1 MKSMT
6 LAVTPILVAVALL
19 VSACSTTPRT
29 TSQLDQTRSDY
40 IAAQNNPNIAHYAPL
55 EMQQAGVAMNDANM
69 AASRDDSTDKINNLA
84 YIAQQKI
91 AVAQEVGKQKYAEAE
106 IARSA
111 KERDQMRLDQR
122 TNEADQAK
130 NSAAQSK
137 VTADI
142 AVDNAAEADRNMR
155 EAQRVTAETQAHAT
169 LLQSQLDDLAAKKTD
184 RGIVIT
190 LGDVLFGVDQ
200 AHLSPDGMRKT
211 QKLADVLQQNPQRSV
226 LVEGYAD
233 STGNAQH
240 NQELS
245 ERRAMAVRDALSG
258 MGIANNRVATRG
270 YGQDFPVAS
279 NDTSSNRQL
288 NRRVE
293 IVLSDDTGKISQR

>member
-1 MKSMT
+1 
-6 LAVTPILVAVALL
+6 
-19 VSACSTTPRT
+19 
-29 TSQLDQTRSDY
+29 
-40 IAAQNNPNIAHYAPL
+40 
-55 EMQQAGVAMNDANM
+55 
-69 AASRDDSTDKINNLA
+69 
-84 YIAQQKI
+84 
-91 AVAQEVGKQKYAEAE
+91 
-106 IARSA
+106 
-111 KERDQMRLDQR
+111 MRLDQR